1 MDFKK
6 LLESLN
12 IQTRIAPCELE
23 IDFSKVSE
31 DNEEQFKKEFVALA
45 EQKQGVLN
53 QWLNKLKS
61 KNRMQD
67 TDEVLLELLIEIYK
81 KIDRLEQILDQKAK
95 TYLPLESR
103 AMISHIGHSVLCM
116 SQPTFDEQQDYYLR
130 LFLPIFPQRYVGL
143 FGLALHPQVIRIE
156 HIHTNDAGDFDSLVA
171 ERERLMI
178 LDSKSLR

>member
-6 LLESLN
+6 LLEELG

-23 IDFSKVSE
+23 IDFSKVNE
-31 DNEEQFKKEFVALA
+31 ANEEQFRKEFITLA

-61 KNRMQD
+61 KNRMQE

-81 KIDRLEQILDQKAK
+81 KIDHLEQILDQKTK
-95 TYLPLESR
+95 TYIPLESQE
-103 AMISHIGHSVLCM
+103 MISHIGHSVLCM
-116 SQPTFDEQQDYYLR
+116 PKPTFDEQQAYYLR
-130 LFLPIFPQRYVGL
+130 LFLPIFPQRYIGL
-143 FGLALHPQVIRIE
+143 FGLALHPQVMRIE
-156 HIHTNDAGDFDSLVA
+156 RIHTNDAGDFDSLVA